1 MSMAAANA
9 GCCLAFLI
17 ILHGSYWYWA
27 SVITCFSGKISWI
40 VFWKMR
46 RLEIYW
52 PFMAPTEPGSI
63 YGCMEFI
70 SLHVRK
76 RYCLSAFYLNFCL
89 CGFRFATTVGRML
102 LPLSA
107 FIICFARMPFFVVS
121 PYWKLRWWFRFVEWC
136 FGKRHR
142 LSAITRR
149 LWYTQPL
156 CCWQAQCLSFLSS
169 LVQSCGHFHTFIH
182 GDSASR
188 SESFSARNIFSC
200 SRFPE
205 TDRSR
210 SLIILSLM
218 NRTPPVF
225 TIFHFSQ
232 TSADGSPRKRKQA
245 NGKCSLS
252 QMAEPLNCQN
262 TRQKPPRKC
271 SLMHPTVSMPR
282 G

>member
-1 MSMAAANA
+1 
-9 GCCLAFLI
+9 
-17 ILHGSYWYWA
+17 
-27 SVITCFSGKISWI
+27 
-40 VFWKMR
+40 
-46 RLEIYW
+46 
-52 PFMAPTEPGSI
+52 MAPTEPGSI

-107 FIICFARMPFFVVS
+107 FIICFARMPFFRGISLLEAALV
-121 PYWKLRWWFRFVEWC
+121 
-136 FGKRHR
+136 
-142 LSAITRR
+142 I
-149 LWYTQPL
+149 PL
-156 CCWQAQCLSFLSS
+156 CGVMLREAASPFSDYSSIMIYACLYAADRRSCLSFLSS

-252 QMAEPLNCQN
+252 QMAEPLKYQSM
-262 TRQKPPRKC
+262 RPKQPRKC
-271 SLMHPTVSMPR
+271 SLMRQTVSMPR
-282 G
+282 K

>member
-1 MSMAAANA
+1 MILGIGYHLFFGENILNSVLENA
-9 GCCLAFLI
+9 KVGDLLALY
-17 ILHGSYWYWA
+17 GSYGTWLHIWMYGIYILA
-27 SVITCFSGKISWI
+27 CKEAVLLVGLLSELLLMRIPLRYHSGQNAVTFVSFYYLFCQNAI
-40 VFWKMR
+40 FR
-46 RLEIYW
+46 
-52 PFMAPTEPGSI
+52 G
-63 YGCMEFI
+63 I
-70 SLHVRK
+70 SL
-76 RYCLSAFYLNFCL
+76 LEA
-89 CGFRFATTVGRML
+89 A
-102 LPLSA
+102 
-107 FIICFARMPFFVVS
+107 
-121 PYWKLRWWFRFVEWC
+121 
-136 FGKRHR
+136 
-142 LSAITRR
+142 
-149 LWYTQPL
+149 
-156 CCWQAQCLSFLSS
+156 

-252 QMAEPLNCQN
+252 QMAEPLKYQSM
-262 TRQKPPRKC
+262 RPKQPRKC
-271 SLMHPTVSMPR
+271 SLMRQTVSMPR
-282 G
+282 K